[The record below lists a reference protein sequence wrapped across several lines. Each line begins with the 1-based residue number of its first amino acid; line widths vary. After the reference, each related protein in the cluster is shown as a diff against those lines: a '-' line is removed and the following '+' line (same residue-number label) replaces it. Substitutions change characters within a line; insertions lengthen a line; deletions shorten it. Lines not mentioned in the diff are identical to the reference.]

1 MSKNSKLFIG
11 NLGLNIHSIMV
22 GVLTAVFA
30 VIVFVL
36 LQPFV
41 NWLTLVII
49 VLFLS
54 IIISAMLAKLLVRN
68 ERAALEK
75 LEYTIKNAYNG
86 DYSARVQYDEDDPYE
101 AWYRQFNDFLEQTEQ
116 KLAYIQVLGEAK
128 VLQEA
133 ASVEAAVFEERK
145 RLARDLHDSVS
156 QQLFAIHMSA
166 SSLQKL
172 KDINPQHADEV
183 MKQLVTMSSNAQQQ
197 MRKFIAHLR
206 PMELEN
212 RSLSEALHYWYPD
225 YCRQNN
231 IQGRLDYRI
240 QSDLT
245 EAKEHQLFLIIQEAM
260 ANVVKHA
267 QCKSCQLTLYET
279 EHRVI
284 VTLEDDGIG
293 FKQEALTRKSYGLS
307 TMQERA
313 QKLSGDTDIIS
324 KEGRGTIVK
333 VTIPK
338 LIEKEPKL

>member
-1 MSKNSKLFIG
+1 
-11 NLGLNIHSIMV
+11 
-22 GVLTAVFA
+22 
-30 VIVFVL
+30 
-36 LQPFV
+36 
-41 NWLTLVII
+41 
-49 VLFLS
+49 
-54 IIISAMLAKLLVRN
+54 
-68 ERAALEK
+68 
-75 LEYTIKNAYNG
+75 
-86 DYSARVQYDEDDPYE
+86 ARVQYDEGDPYE

-172 KDINPQHADEV
+172 QEVNPEHANEV

-212 RSLSEALHYWYPD
+212 RSLSEALNYWYPD

-231 IQGRLDYRI
+231 IQGRLDYLI
-240 QSDLT
+240 QSTLS

-260 ANVVKHA
+260 ANIVKHA
-267 QCKSCQLTLYET
+267 RCTNCQLTLYET
-279 EHRVI
+279 DNRVI

-307 TMQERA
+307 TMRERA
-313 QKLSGDTDIIS
+313 QKLSGDTEIIS

>member
-1 MSKNSKLFIG
+1 MSKNKLLIAG
-11 NLGLNIHSIMV
+11 ISYNINVILL
-22 GVLTAVFA
+22 GVLTAACSV
-30 VIVFVL
+30 VL
-36 LQPFV
+36 YVVLEPYM
-41 NWLTLVII
+41 NWLTLII
-49 VLFLS
+49 ILLLTS
-54 IIISAMLAKLLVRN
+54 IIISAILAKLLIRN
-68 ERAALEK
+68 EKAALDK
-75 LEYTIKNAYNG
+75 LEYAVKDAYNG
-86 DYSARVQYDEDDPYE
+86 DYSARVQYDENDPYQE
-101 AWYRQFNDFLEQTEQ
+101 WYRQFNDFLEQTEQ

-133 ASVEAAVFEERK
+133 ASVETAVFEERK

-172 KDINPQHADEV
+172 QEINPQQALEV

-212 RSLSEALHYWYPD
+212 RSLSEALHHWYPD

-231 IQGRLDYRI
+231 IQGRLDYLI
-240 QSDLT
+240 QSTLS

-267 QCKSCQLTLYET
+267 QCTSCQLTLYET
-279 EHRVI
+279 ENRVI
-284 VTLEDDGIG
+284 VTLEDDGVG

-313 QKLSGDTDIIS
+313 QKLSGDTEIIS

-338 LIEKEPKL
+338 LLEKEPKI

>member
-1 MSKNSKLFIG
+1 MSKNKLFIAG
-11 NLGLNIHSIMV
+11 ISYNINFILL
-22 GVLTAVFA
+22 GVLTAAFA
-30 VIVFVL
+30 TLVYVVLEPLLHWFTLIVL
-36 LQPFV
+36 L
-41 NWLTLVII
+41 LLATVIM
-49 VLFLS
+49 
-54 IIISAMLAKLLVRN
+54 SALLAKLLIRN
-68 ERAALEK
+68 EKAALDK
-75 LEYTIKNAYNG
+75 LEYAVKNAYNG
-86 DYSARVQYDEDDPYE
+86 DYSARVQFDDNDPYQE
-101 AWYRQFNDFLEQTEQ
+101 WYRQFNDFLEQTEQ

-133 ASVEAAVFEERK
+133 ASVEAAVYEERK

-172 KDINPQHADEV
+172 QEINPERATEV

-212 RSLSEALHYWYPD
+212 RSLSEALNYWYPD

-231 IQGRLDYRI
+231 IQGRLDYLI
-240 QSDLT
+240 QSTLSD
-245 EAKEHQLFLIIQEAM
+245 AKEHQLFLIIQEAM
-260 ANVVKHA
+260 ANIVKHA
-267 QCKSCQLTLYET
+267 QCTSCQLTLYET
-279 EHRVI
+279 DKRVI

-313 QKLSGDTDIIS
+313 QKLSGDTEIIS

-338 LIEKEPKL
+338 LIEKEPRI